1 MWIVAHALD
10 ALLFLSRCK
19 LTEAGM
25 GLMKSELQITICPL
39 VLVGEDAPL
48 VSFCL
53 PADRQQQLHKNVH
66 RLLRQAYKARTMHM
80 VEECRADCGQISSY

>member
-1 MWIVAHALD
+1 MWIVAHTQD
-10 ALLFLSRCK
+10 ALLFLSHCR

-25 GLMKSELQITICPL
+25 GLMKFELQITICPL
-39 VLVGEDAPL
+39 VLVGEDALL

-66 RLLRQAYKARTMHM
+66 RLLRQTYKAHTTHM
-80 VEECRADCGQISSY
+80 VKECRADCGQISSY